1 MLINEPK
8 GVVRVSQFEPN
19 VTFAET
25 GWAMRKVSLGED
37 VTAISYHAAMGS
49 YVLGT
54 SEEVEFELPKDDDFR
69 KNWATEG
76 ELLRTFSGLVIES

>member
-1 MLINEPK
+1 M
-8 GVVRVSQFEPN
+8 Q
-19 VTFAET
+19 
-25 GWAMRKVSLGED
+25 KVLLGEE
-37 VTAISYHAAMGS
+37 VSAISYHATMGS

-76 ELLRTFSGLVIES
+76 KPLATSRKREITI

>member
-1 MLINEPK
+1 M
-8 GVVRVSQFEPN
+8 VRVSQFKPN

-25 GWAMRKVSLGED
+25 GWAMQKVPLGEE
-37 VTAISYHAAMGS
+37 VSAISYHAAMGS

-69 KNWATEG
+69 KNWAAES
-76 ELLRTFSGLVIES
+76 ELLRPT